1 MRTVRNRRTSILWI
15 VGLIAFTLLNRS
27 ANATEPSGAQPG
39 DETLTC
45 DQIYV
50 QGMAEAQRA
59 QQERNQ
65 KHDQMRAQSNA
76 TAALVV
82 GATAAGGLGG
92 TGQVAQAAVE
102 AQASRAMA
110 ELGTPP
116 QPNPRMERLKQLGA
130 QKQCV
135 RK

>member
-1 MRTVRNRRTSILWI
+1 MRMLRSSKTSWVWI
-15 VGLIAFTLLNRS
+15 GGLMAVTLGLASVS
-27 ANATEPSGAQPG
+27 AADSPGALPG

-65 KHDQMRAQSNA
+65 KHEQMRVQSNA

-92 TGQVAQAAVE
+92 TGQAAQAAVE
-102 AQASRAMA
+102 AQAWRTMA
-110 ELGTPP
+110 ELATPA
-116 QPNPRMERLKQLGA
+116 QPNPRMEQLKQLWA
-130 QKQCV
+130 QKQCA
-135 RK
+135 KK